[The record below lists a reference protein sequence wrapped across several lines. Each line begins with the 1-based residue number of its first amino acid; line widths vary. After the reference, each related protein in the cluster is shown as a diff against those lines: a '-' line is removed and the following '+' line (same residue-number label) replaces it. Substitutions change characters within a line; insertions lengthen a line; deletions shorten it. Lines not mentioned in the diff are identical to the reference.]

1 MDSLCVLNTVCFLG
15 LYATISQ
22 RTLAQAQQRSGPV
35 AVEMSASTPEAH
47 VSFSISLL
55 SAPGTRCHY
64 ASGSVP
70 GAFYSMNVIHSS
82 AATVC
87 LLAVSLTKQHG
98 GMVVL
103 HSSWSEKGRDC
114 SPLWFP
120 PHPLPNNADH
130 DSRSSREVEGPSSFK
145 RNAGNRARGGRAWA
159 KF

>member
-1 MDSLCVLNTVCFLG
+1 MNSLYALKAVCSLG
-15 LYATISQ
+15 QYATISQ
-22 RTLAQAQQRSGPV
+22 RMPARAQQRSGPV
-35 AVEMSASTPEAH
+35 AVEASASTPEAP
-47 VSFSISLL
+47 VSFCFSLN

-70 GAFYSMNVIHSS
+70 GAFSSMNAIHSS
-82 AATVC
+82 GANVC
-87 LLAVSLTKQHG
+87 LLAVSLTEQHG